1 MRDVERLR
9 STGIPSVMFHLA
21 YYPEIKQRGEAIL
34 GPQEA
39 ALWESLEQVMGQSV
53 LRTTDYV
60 ELPVPAPERLNASA
74 EDFHPSLWWMEFYA
88 NAVADALVKERLA
101 RR

>member
-1 MRDVERLR
+1 
-9 STGIPSVMFHLA
+9 
-21 YYPEIKQRGEAIL
+21 
-34 GPQEA
+34 
-39 ALWESLEQVMGQSV
+39 MGQSV

-74 EDFHPSLWWMEFYA
+74 EDFHPSLWGMEFYA

-101 RR
+101 RP